1 MKESISLK
9 IEKGAVDR
17 LLKDDEKDMD
27 LSTDLRAT
35 VVTVT
40 EVRATAYFNFFQRL
54 NKKSAPYRDRF

>member
-1 MKESISLK
+1 MKESIPLK

-27 LSTDLRAT
+27 VSTDLRAT

-40 EVRATAYFNFFQRL
+40 
-54 NKKSAPYRDRF
+54 

>member
-40 EVRATAYFNFFQRL
+40 EVRATAGFIFFQRL